1 MFLQIPARSISAYT
15 LTENSVENVPDLV
28 GHMRARIRTTE
39 SEVRSIQR
47 KYKELSEK
55 MFKNSAYGM

>member
-1 MFLQIPARSISAYT
+1 M
-15 LTENSVENVPDLV
+15 PDLV

-39 SEVRSIQR
+39 SEVRSIQK